1 MRSLFA
7 LLAVGL
13 LLLSC
18 GGAPAAVSSASVAP
32 TVAATTAPTVA
43 PTQAAPIKV
52 RAAYQNIT
60 PANLA
65 PFFAKDQGIFLKHGL
80 DVDLPL
86 IDGGSKVTAAL
97 LGGSID
103 IAQVGGTEAM
113 SAFAGGADIQVVTLF
128 VPVSPWVLM
137 VPSSFTGPNDLK
149 GKTLGVASKG
159 GSSEVA
165 LLQMIDRMGLKP
177 SDITITATGSV
188 ANLTAAMLAGQVYAG
203 PGHPPDTA
211 KLFAA
216 NYKVGFDL
224 SKEKVPAVE
233 NTTVTT
239 KKFISANRDIVQRY
253 VDAEIDAI
261 VQMKK
266 DKATTLKVMEKLLS
280 VTDQAALSQT
290 YDYYVTQIFPSYPE
304 LTMATWTYGR
314 DDFAKSNPAVKDVDL
329 AKLLDNSFVADAIK
343 RKVGG

>member
-1 MRSLFA
+1 MAIA
-7 LLAVGL
+7 LIVI
-13 LLLSC
+13 SC
-18 GGAPAAVSSASVAP
+18 GGAPAAVSSPSVAP
-32 TVAATTAPTVA
+32 STAATTAPTTA

-52 RAAYQNIT
+52 RAAYQNVT

-65 PFFAKDQGIFLKHGL
+65 AFFAKDQGVFLKHGL

-86 IDGGSKVTAAL
+86 IDGGSKAMAAL

-103 IAQVGGTEAM
+103 LTQIGGTEAM
-113 SAFAGGADIQVVTLF
+113 SAAAGGADVQIVALF

-137 VPSSFTGPNDLK
+137 VPASYTSPSDLK
-149 GKTLGVASKG
+149 GKVIGVASKG

-165 LLQMIDRMGLKP
+165 LLQMLERMGLK
-177 SDITITATGSV
+177 STDVSIQATGSV

-211 KLFAA
+211 RLFAA

-233 NTTVTT
+233 NTTATT
-239 KKFISANRDIVQRY
+239 KKFLTANRDVVQKF
-253 VDAEIDAI
+253 VDSLVEAI
-261 VQMKK
+261 VIMKK
-266 DKATTLKVMEKLLS
+266 DKPTTLKVMEKLLG
-280 VTDQAALSQT
+280 VNDQAALSQT
-290 YDYYVTQIFPSYPE
+290 YDYYVTAIFPVYPE
-304 LTMATWTYGR
+304 LKLETWTYGR
-314 DDFAKSNPAVKDVDL
+314 DDFAKSNPAVKDLDL
-329 AKLLDNSFVADAIK
+329 SKLLDNSFVADAQK